1 MCCLSSAK
9 ADGSGCS
16 DHGCVIG
23 AELGPGPVH
32 FYPVTN
38 RSSRQVVPER
48 LVTSDSAS
56 EKDPSGL
63 DALGGLDGI
72 AREDIHDRLLEA
84 GRDVRHQLGIRGGGF
99 RVGSPRHWGA
109 PSPGGPV
116 PPRFEIMNDRGLE
129 SAEAEV

>member
-72 AREDIHDRLLEA
+72 AREDIYDRLLEA
-84 GRDVRHQLGIRGGGF
+84 GRDVRHQLGIRGG
-99 RVGSPRHWGA
+99 RVPGMEPPPLGRSV
-109 PSPGGPV
+109 SGGPCT
-116 PPRFEIMNDRGLE
+116 PSFRDNE
-129 SAEAEV
+129 